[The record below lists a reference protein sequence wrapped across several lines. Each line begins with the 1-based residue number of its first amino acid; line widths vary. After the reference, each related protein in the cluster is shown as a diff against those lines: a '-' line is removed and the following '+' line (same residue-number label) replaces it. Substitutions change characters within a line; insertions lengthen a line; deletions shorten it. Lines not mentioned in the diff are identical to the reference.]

1 MICLV
6 RKENKFWYLCIHYI
20 LWITFIYKVDW
31 KFIFSFT
38 NFLGHSYCN
47 CIHRNCIFS
56 FGLSYF
62 TIAWEKSQLLPN
74 FSHIFSVSFLVR
86 YWAWIEIWTFMSI
99 YLDPWCPCMNGVV
112 GSLGVLRFLSC
123 SQNFYL
129 KWSFKADM
137 ISSHMEL
144 LGRKLGVEI
153 LAKQ

>member
-1 MICLV
+1 MVVHTIHNRRSSAYLCIVFGHHLSALIFGPTPLDNLQQNLMICLV

-62 TIAWEKSQLLPN
+62 TIAWEKSQL
-74 FSHIFSVSFLVR
+74 IFSVLVF
-86 YWAWIEIWTFMSI
+86 W
-99 YLDPWCPCMNGVV
+99 
-112 GSLGVLRFLSC
+112 
-123 SQNFYL
+123 
-129 KWSFKADM
+129 
-137 ISSHMEL
+137 
-144 LGRKLGVEI
+144 
-153 LAKQ
+153 